1 MRKMQGFAYWLL
13 ALILGIVIGALFYQF
28 ISLDPVPS
36 ANIPQAATPEFRL
49 MAEAWNAIEQQY
61 VDRSAVQPKTMAY
74 GAISGMVESLGD
86 TGHSVFMTPE
96 MVQDENSLERGEF
109 AGIGAELQVKN
120 KQLVIVAPMD
130 GSPAQK
136 AGIRPGDVIIKVD
149 GQSVEGLP
157 LSQVVGKIKGPA
169 GTRVLLT
176 IISSATGQEQKIEI
190 IRAKIEIRSV
200 TWLKLP
206 GTNLAHVRIAFFS
219 NGTSKAL
226 EKALAEIEH
235 SGIKGVILDL
245 RNDPGGLLDMAVGV
259 ESQFLQEGYALLEK
273 DAHGK
278 VRPVSLDGGVKKCNL
293 PLVVLIN
300 EGTAS
305 AAEIVAGALQ
315 DATRAT
321 LLGETTFGTGTVL
334 KTIPLSDGSAVQLAF
349 LEWLTPKGRTIWH
362 KGITPDVTVSL
373 PEGESPLIPDT
384 ERNITT
390 EALLASKDRQL
401 FRAIEFMQ
409 GNITPQQN

>member
-1 MRKMQGFAYWLL
+1 MRKIQGFTYWLL
-13 ALILGIVIGALFYQF
+13 PLILGIAIGALFRQF
-28 ISLDPVPS
+28 ILLDPVPS
-36 ANIPQAATPEFRL
+36 AEVPEAATPEFRL

-86 TGHSVFMTPE
+86 TGHSVFMTPD
-96 MVQDENSLERGEF
+96 MVQDEKSLERGEF

-136 AGIRPGDVIIKVD
+136 AGLRPGDVIKKVD
-149 GQSVEGLP
+149 GHSVEGLP
-157 LSQVVGKIKGPA
+157 LPQVVGKIKGPA
-169 GTRVLLT
+169 GTRVSLT
-176 IISSATGQEQKIEI
+176 IMSPATGQERTIEI
-190 IRAKIEIRSV
+190 IRAKIKIRSI

-206 GTNLAHVRIAFFS
+206 GTGLAHVRIAVFS
-219 NGTSKAL
+219 NGTSKAM
-226 EKALAEIEH
+226 EKALSEIER
-235 SGIKGVILDL
+235 SGVKGLILDL

-259 ESQFLQEGYALLEK
+259 ESQFLQNGDALLEK
-273 DAHGK
+273 DSHGK
-278 VRPVSLDGGVKKCNL
+278 VRPVSLEDDVKKCNL

-362 KGITPDVTVSL
+362 KGITPDITVSL
-373 PEGESPLIPDT
+373 PEGASPLIPEA
-384 ERNITT
+384 ERNITP
-390 EALLASKDRQL
+390 EDLRASKDRQL
-401 FRAIEFMQ
+401 LRAIEFMQ
-409 GNITPQQN
+409 GSIPSYRN